1 MTVIANTKLLNVR
14 NATDYFNP
22 FKDVSNGQYYV
33 FAAKHTPWANAS
45 VASITDSV
53 KETEYTIFEEM
64 IFGKTITPDDVKPM
78 VDRYDWTTGTV
89 YSKYD
94 DQDANLFSKN
104 FFVMYP
110 EGGSY
115 HVFKC
120 IDNNGSAQST
130 SPPLFSQTSADDTDY
145 MTADGYRWKYMYS
158 ISSSEYSKFAT
169 SSYIPLIPN
178 TYTTAFAANG
188 SIDSIIVEQG
198 GNNYFSSTSGYFST
212 VAVGGN
218 SQIHAINTG
227 SSNNGFYT
235 GSALYISTGTGSG
248 QVREITNYLVSG
260 NQYLVTVNNA
270 FSPQPDLSSQYQI
283 APNVKIL
290 GDGSN
295 AAAISVVNT
304 ATKAIQRISIIS
316 GGLNYT
322 YANVSVIGN
331 TGTLLAN
338 SATVRA
344 IISPKGGHGY
354 DPEKELNAN
363 KIGISVSFANSEAN
377 TISITNDYSRVGVIK
392 NPLYANVE
400 VSFTT
405 ANGVFSAGET
415 VIQTLGVNTA
425 LNIVAT
431 KVQDYVYNTGNYST
445 LNLTAATTLAV
456 NDSIYQTSPTTTNG
470 VVIALTGN
478 TIVVRRDS
486 GSFTPAATIYK
497 VGALTTNNVI
507 NTVSAGFSNTIY
519 GLDSG
524 SNTIFTFSSTNNT
537 IDVFVNG
544 QKIYNKGALPSNTAV
559 VSYSVNSTAVLLWN
573 KTVSNS
579 DTVSIKKYITSA
591 AVSNAQYSSSGQVV
605 SSNSTVV
612 RLTNV
617 SGLFAPGNIL
627 GLTSGV
633 GANAISVSGPNATF
647 NQALR
652 LTAAYQAGSN
662 TFSLDDYC
670 QQDTPGI
677 DGAYA
682 YIQDIQPVG
691 NGSYYFYLTGVKGE
705 FESGSTKTIQSV
717 NGLKVANVSQIRP
730 TDLIKYSGDIL
741 YAENINTVSRANN
754 QTETIKLVIRYY

>member
-22 FKDVSNGQYYV
+22 FRDVANGQYYV
-33 FAAKHTPWANAS
+33 FAAKHTPWANSS
-45 VASITDSV
+45 VAAITDSV

-78 VDRYDWTTGTV
+78 IDRYDWVSGTV
-89 YSKYD
+89 YAKYD
-94 DQDANLFSKN
+94 HQDASLFTKS
-104 FFVMYP
+104 FYVVYP

-120 IDNNGSAQST
+120 LDNNNGAPST

-145 MTADGYRWKYMYS
+145 MTADGYRWKYMYT
-158 ISSSEYSKFAT
+158 ISSAVYSKFAT
-169 SSYIPLIPN
+169 PSYLPLVPN
-178 TYTTAFAANG
+178 TYTTVFATNG
-188 SIDSIIVEQG
+188 SIDSIIVESG
-198 GNNYFSSTSGYFST
+198 GNNYFSSTTGYFSG
-212 VAVGGN
+212 VSIGGN
-218 SQIHAINTG
+218 AQIHAINTG

-248 QVREITNYLVSG
+248 QVREIINYAVSG

-270 FSPQPDLSSQYQI
+270 FSPQPDLTSQYQI
-283 APNVKIL
+283 SPNVKIL

-304 ATKAIQRISIIS
+304 ATKAIQRIDIIS
-316 GGLNYT
+316 GGANYT

-331 TGTLLAN
+331 TGTLSAN
-338 SATVRA
+338 SAAARA
-344 IISPKGGHGY
+344 IISPKGGHGF

-363 KIGISVSFANSEAN
+363 KIGISVSFALSEAN

-405 ANGVFSAGET
+405 ANGSFSAGET
-415 VIQTLGVNTA
+415 VVQVTSVNTA
-425 LNIVAT
+425 LNVVAT
-431 KVQDYVYNTGNYST
+431 KVQDYTYNTGNYST
-445 LNLTAATTLAV
+445 LNLTASTALAV
-456 NDSIYQTSPTTTNG
+456 NDNIYQTSPTTTNG
-470 VVIALTGN
+470 VVVALSGN
-478 TIVVRRDS
+478 IIVVRRDS

-497 VGALTTNNVI
+497 VGSLTTNNVI
-507 NTVSAGFSNTIY
+507 NTVSAGFSETIY

-524 SNTIFTFSSTNNT
+524 SNTLFSFVSSNNT
-537 IDVFVNG
+537 VDVFING
-544 QKIYNKGALPSNTAV
+544 QKIYNKGALPSNTSV
-559 VSYSVNSTAVLLWN
+559 VSYSVNSSAVLLWN

-579 DTVSIKKYITSA
+579 DVVSIKKYITSA
-591 AVSNAQYSSSGQVV
+591 AISNSQYASSGQVV

-617 SGLFAPGNIL
+617 SGLFSPGNIL

-633 GANAISVSGPNATF
+633 GANAISVSGPSATF

-652 LTAAYQAGSN
+652 LTASYQAGSN
-662 TFSLDDYC
+662 NFSLDDYC
-670 QQDTPGI
+670 QQDTPGV
-677 DGAYA
+677 DGAYG

-705 FESGSTKTIQSV
+705 FEAGALKTIQSPS
-717 NGLKVANVSQIRP
+717 GLKIANVSQIRP
-730 TDLIKYSGDIL
+730 SDLIKYSGDIL
-741 YAENINTVSRANN
+741 YAENINTVRRANN